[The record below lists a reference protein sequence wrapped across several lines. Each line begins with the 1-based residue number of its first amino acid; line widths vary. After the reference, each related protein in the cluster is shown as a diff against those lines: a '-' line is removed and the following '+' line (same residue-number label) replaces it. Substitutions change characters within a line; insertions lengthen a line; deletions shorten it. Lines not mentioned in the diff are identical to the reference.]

1 MNLRNCSVHCSQIL
15 LINQQKQ
22 TLQLKSYFYNNPTVL
37 IYCPAH
43 KRLEKLMIIYHELKK
58 HLETLQIHGE
68 FTSIN
73 TKSIL

>member
-1 MNLRNCSVHCSQIL
+1 
-15 LINQQKQ
+15 
-22 TLQLKSYFYNNPTVL
+22 
-37 IYCPAH
+37 
-43 KRLEKLMIIYHELKK
+43 MIIYHELKK